1 MKTLLR
7 ILKWTGIC
15 LAVLLLIIF
24 IAGIYLY
31 NKTYDAPYPEI
42 TASADSAVI
51 AHGKHLVFSTA
62 HCVVCHFRPGD
73 STKMVNG
80 EELDLAG
87 GGFPFEFPG
96 GKFYSRNISSD
107 KETGIGKYTDGQIA
121 RTLRYGVKPDGTAL
135 IPAMEFQ
142 NLSDED
148 IAAIISYLRTTRP
161 VSYKIPENDFNLFGK
176 AVIAFFIRPESP
188 AQTPSKRVEQD
199 TSAAY
204 GLYLAKAVCDCRGCH
219 TQRSKNTGE
228 YIGEELAGG
237 PWGEFID
244 EHGEKKLI
252 VAPNLT
258 PDPETGKLANWTFD
272 QFKTR
277 FQQGRIIP
285 QSPMPWNQFRKMSDT
300 ELLSIWNYLKTV
312 KPVHRDNGL
321 AVQAIKE

>member
-1 MKTLLR
+1 MKILLR

-15 LAVLLLIIF
+15 LGVIILVIF

-42 TASADSAVI
+42 AASTDSAVI
-51 AHGKHLVFSTA
+51 AHGKHLVFATA
-62 HCVVCHFRPGD
+62 HCVECHFRPGD
-73 STKMVNG
+73 SIKMVNG

-148 IAAIISYLRTTRP
+148 IAAIISYLRTTKP
-161 VSYKIPENDFNLFGK
+161 VPYKIPENDFNLFGK
-176 AVIAFFIRPESP
+176 AIMAFFIRPGGP
-188 AQTPSKRVEQD
+188 AQTPPKKVEQD
-199 TSAAY
+199 SSAAY
-204 GLYLAKAVCDCRGCH
+204 GLYLANAVCNCRGCH
-219 TQRSKNTGE
+219 TQRSENTGE
-228 YIGEELAGG
+228 YIGQELAGG
-237 PWGEFID
+237 PWGEFTD
-244 EHGEKKLI
+244 EHGEKKVL

-285 QSPMPWNQFRKMSDT
+285 QSPMPWSQFRKMSDT

-312 KPVHRDNGL
+312 KPVHQDNGP
-321 AVQAIKE
+321 AIQAIKE